1 MKPWEIEMLMTGPRH
16 AAAAAFGAHIRGNIL
31 YGSIIALGAG
41 DDGFGDGNNIP
52 VMQDKAFFFRSQQD
66 AVRHDGGQVV
76 PLTDDGAANATGHGT
91 DSSGALFH
99 TSSDSFPGLLP

>member
-1 MKPWEIEMLMTGPRH
+1 MTIQLPVLLWTVICFVLLML
-16 AAAAAFGAHIRGNIL
+16 IL
-31 YGSIIALGAG
+31 SRLLFRPLLGG
-41 DDGFGDGNNIP
+41 
-52 VMQDKAFFFRSQQD
+52 VSQQEEYDQLTPVIISPDQSGAAEIID
-66 AVRHDGGQVV
+66 ADDGGQVV